1 MTPQKKNDHAC
12 GQTIL
17 FGIIW
22 ALIIFSFA
30 FTCIAIKYAYS
41 IDQKTIDN
49 YTSIKIMENN
59 SKYMVKGIKALLKH
73 NQIEGINYVEE

>member
-1 MTPQKKNDHAC
+1 MTPQKKNDNAC

-41 IDQKTIDN
+41 IDQKVAIHEIDIQLMGKDIV
-49 YTSIKIMENN
+49 YIK
-59 SKYMVKGIKALLKH
+59 KGIKALLKH